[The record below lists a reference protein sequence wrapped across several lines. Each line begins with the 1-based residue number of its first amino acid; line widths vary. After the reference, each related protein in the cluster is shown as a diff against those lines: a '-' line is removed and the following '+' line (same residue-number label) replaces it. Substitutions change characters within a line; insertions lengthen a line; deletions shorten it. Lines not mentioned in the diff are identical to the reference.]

1 MHTHDSPHDC
11 SYAALQIIAEG
22 RDQQL
27 IAFESVLDIGRRVVR
42 QWETVVAC
50 DRCRTNRQSII
61 VLRMV
66 ADRVLALYDAACV
79 TYGIVHSD
87 GASGYGS
94 ATASAITITA
104 SGGAGG
110 GAGGSGAA
118 NAPGSSQALRS
129 DGHATVSAARQIVC
143 LKSDMVL
150 GQLELE
156 DSDARLLARALL
168 SRRLLRLG
176 TLLEDLKEIV
186 VGLWSENWAQ
196 QADTLRA
203 CEASISAT
211 IDRLVT
217 LVGQLR

>member
-22 RDQQL
+22 RYQQL
-27 IAFESVLDIGRRVVR
+27 IAFESVLDISRRIMR

-50 DRCRTNRQSII
+50 DRCCTNRQSII
-61 VLRMV
+61 VLRMA
-66 ADRVLALYDAACV
+66 ADRVLALYDAACA
-79 TYGIVHSD
+79 TYGIAHND
-87 GASGYGS
+87 GAGAYVS
-94 ATASAITITA
+94 ATASAATIATP
-104 SGGAGG
+104 GGVGAGG
-110 GAGGSGAA
+110 GGGAIEA
-118 NAPGSSQALRS
+118 SQVALRG
-129 DGHATVSAARQIVC
+129 DGPASARQIVC
-143 LKSDMVL
+143 LKSDVVL

-156 DSDARLLARALL
+156 DLDARLLARALL

-176 TLLEDLKEIV
+176 ALLEDLKEIV
-186 VGLWSENWAQ
+186 VGLWSENQA

-203 CEASISAT
+203 CEVSISAT